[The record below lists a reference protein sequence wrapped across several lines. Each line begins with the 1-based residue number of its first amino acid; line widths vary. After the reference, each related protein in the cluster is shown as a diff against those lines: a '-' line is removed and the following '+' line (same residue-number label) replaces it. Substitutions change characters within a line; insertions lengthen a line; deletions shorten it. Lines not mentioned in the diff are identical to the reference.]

1 MVAYEEFA
9 HTAATMLEGFL
20 KPLTQEEASYMSE
33 AARMSGADFLPGM
46 DKNQVESAL
55 AQAFQAVD
63 PDNTGVLAYPAAVS
77 AIEGA
82 GLSLTEK
89 QVSSL
94 ATSGITG
101 ATAEVDYFKVVEVA
115 WDLLVLVARESYVAE
130 KLSAM

>member
-1 MVAYEEFA
+1 M
-9 HTAATMLEGFL
+9 
-20 KPLTQEEASYMSE
+20 
-33 AARMSGADFLPGM
+33 
-46 DKNQVESAL
+46 

-63 PDNTGVLAYPAAVS
+63 PDNTGVLPYPAAVS

-101 ATAEVDYFKVVEVA
+101 ATADVDYFKVVEVA

>member
-1 MVAYEEFA
+1 
-9 HTAATMLEGFL
+9 
-20 KPLTQEEASYMSE
+20 MSE
-33 AARMSGADFLPGM
+33 ASRMSGADFLPGM

-63 PDNTGVLAYPAAVS
+63 PDNTGVLPYAATTA

-101 ATAEVDYFKVVEVA
+101 ATTEVDYFKVVEVA

-130 KLSAM
+130 KLASM